1 MFKKLLVLVAVLCYL
16 PPANAC
22 DSCGCSTA
30 GGGLGGLFYADKNLV
45 GIRWIHSGFTAT
57 HFDNGLPIE
66 EQYQQAE
73 LWMRYTLSPRIQ
85 LSAFVPY
92 NFFNRAIGEQNTQ
105 LKGLGDVRFLA
116 NYTVWQSTIGKDIT
130 RLNRHVLQLGG
141 GVKLGTGKYVDVATD
156 PNTPNTFQL
165 GTGSTSWLFNAV
177 YNYRKRK
184 MGINFN
190 TLLQIPT
197 TNSDEYRYGTQ
208 FNASLAF
215 SLEQQLK
222 NVQLLPFA
230 GVNVEYMDYDQR
242 KGFEQHGT
250 NGKGIFGLLG
260 MEANLNQ
267 FSVSV
272 YYYHPLYQSY
282 ADDEIDAKGRSTLS
296 IAYLF

>member
-1 MFKKLLVLVAVLCYL
+1 MYKKLLFLVAALCYL
-16 PPANAC
+16 PYANAC

-30 GGGLGGLFYADKNLV
+30 GGGLGGLFYANNNLV
-45 GIRWIHSGFTAT
+45 GIRWAHSGFTAT

-73 LWMRYTLSPRIQ
+73 LWVRYSLSPRIQ
-85 LSAFVPY
+85 LSAFAPY
-92 NFFNRAIGEQNTQ
+92 NFFSRQIGEQTTHLN
-105 LKGLGDVRFLA
+105 GLGDIRFSA
-116 NYTVWQSTIGKDIT
+116 NYTVWESISGKDISS
-130 RLNRHVLQLGG
+130 LNRHVLQLGG
-141 GVKLGTGKYVDVATD
+141 GVKLGTGKYVDVAAD

-165 GTGSTSWLFNAV
+165 GTGSISALFNAV

-184 MGINFN
+184 MGISFN

-208 FNASLAF
+208 LNASLAF

-222 NVQLLPFA
+222 NVQLLPFV
-230 GVNVEYMDYDQR
+230 GVNMEYMDYDHR

-250 NGKGIFGLLG
+250 NGKGVFGLLG
-260 MEANLNQ
+260 MEANLNR
-267 FSVSV
+267 FSASA
-272 YYYHPLYQSY
+272 YYYHPVYQSY
-282 ADDEIDAKGRSTLS
+282 SDDEIDAKGRSTLS